1 MLAQTRVALHP
12 CAMIAR
18 RACISAVMGM
28 TVLMAVAA
36 RTLHAQAG
44 RSAYAEGMRFMQT
57 GKFADAEKRFERAI
71 SLERGVGEYHL
82 QLGRAVGA
90 QAANASVVRQPFM
103 ARRIKSEFETAVRL
117 DPSLLDARE
126 GLIQFHLLAPGVMGG
141 DPAEARRQ
149 QQEIARRNAMR
160 GHMAQAMLTWRNRD
174 TVGTERALR
183 AAVAT
188 APDSMGPAVAL
199 AQRQAAWGRTSAA
212 FETLN
217 GYLAR
222 HGESLPAR
230 YQFGRL
236 SAMTGEQLPR
246 AEGYLRAL
254 LAEPAWPTSQWL
266 PARAAVHARL
276 GDVLRR
282 QGKKDEARLAYNA
295 ALALDRELSIAKEGL
310 RALN

>member
-1 MLAQTRVALHP
+1 MKRGRKNVAMQLCVVIGALTCMLGQP
-12 CAMIAR
+12 
-18 RACISAVMGM
+18 
-28 TVLMAVAA
+28 
-36 RTLHAQAG
+36 LHAQAG

-117 DPSLLDARE
+117 DPTLLDARE
-126 GLIQFHLLAPGVMGG
+126 GLMQFHLMAPGVMGG

-183 AAVAT
+183 AAVVA
-188 APDSMGPAVAL
+188 APDSIGPTVAL

-217 GYLAR
+217 AYLTR
-222 HGESLPAR
+222 NGTSLAAR

-236 SAMTGEQLPR
+236 SATTGEQLPR
-246 AEGYLRAL
+246 AEGYLRAV
-254 LAEPAWPTSQWL
+254 LAVPSWETSQWL
-266 PARAAVHARL
+266 PARAAAHARL

-282 QGKKDEARLAYNA
+282 QGKKDEARLSYNA
-295 ALALDRELSIAKEGL
+295 ALALDRELTIAKEGL